1 MARRDREEEKM
12 KLWNEVLGKDRVRKR
27 NSNDAEIS
35 LTTGVDEPSSSV
47 TLKKADEAMKELN
60 AILEKQKKDLE
71 KMKEEA
77 EKKEKLIGVEPELVQ
92 LEKEIQKDYGDE
104 IHLKEEKQN
113 EPVDSRAVFDKVNS
127 AVKEKIVGQDE
138 GVNALCSALRR
149 PFVMGREKGR
159 AENAILVMGPEGSGR
174 HAAISAAARSLY
186 EQHIFYSDEV
196 YTIDLSRYTSS
207 AQEQIFLQDM
217 YQALKG
223 KGGIVCFENFEE
235 GFAPFLRMVSSLVT
249 EGRIVLSKRYVLNR
263 GVLVENQT
271 GLVKNSIGSFEADGK
286 YLLFI
291 TSGKISDVQDAFGA
305 TFMYHILD
313 TVVFNTLD
321 EEAIRVI
328 IEQQVREL
336 QKKCTERLHVS
347 LSIEPSIH
355 TWILAHYD
363 KTAGADAV
371 LAYFHDFYISLSE
384 VVLKQD
390 VKEIRISVQDDVPT
404 ACYEGGTAVLIRER
418 NAKKEIEEVDAELD
432 NIIGLKEVKTYI
444 HSLKAHVAIQE
455 RRKQQ
460 GMKTAEISRHMIFT
474 GNPGT
479 GKTTIARLFA
489 RYMKA
494 IGALSQGQLVEVTRA
509 DLVARY
515 VGQTAPLTMS
525 VIRSAI
531 GGVLFIDEAYSLYR
545 GKDDSFGL
553 EAIDTLVKAM
563 EDNRDDL
570 IVILAGYS
578 REMKEFLEA
587 NSGLKSRFANIIEF
601 PDYSAEELLQIAQL
615 QAKGKGYRIH
625 EEALEP
631 LRQYFETEQR
641 TNAAKAGNGRLARN
655 VVEEAILRQSRRL
668 MEEVDAPLDELQP
681 SDFDIPLGKEM

>member
-1 MARRDREEEKM
+1 
-12 KLWNEVLGKDRVRKR
+12 
-27 NSNDAEIS
+27 
-35 LTTGVDEPSSSV
+35 
-47 TLKKADEAMKELN
+47 
-60 AILEKQKKDLE
+60 
-71 KMKEEA
+71 
-77 EKKEKLIGVEPELVQ
+77 
-92 LEKEIQKDYGDE
+92 
-104 IHLKEEKQN
+104 
-113 EPVDSRAVFDKVNS
+113 
-127 AVKEKIVGQDE
+127 
-138 GVNALCSALRR
+138 
-149 PFVMGREKGR
+149 
-159 AENAILVMGPEGSGR
+159 
-174 HAAISAAARSLY
+174 
-186 EQHIFYSDEV
+186 
-196 YTIDLSRYTSS
+196 
-207 AQEQIFLQDM
+207 
-217 YQALKG
+217 
-223 KGGIVCFENFEE
+223 
-235 GFAPFLRMVSSLVT
+235 
-249 EGRIVLSKRYVLNR
+249 
-263 GVLVENQT
+263 
-271 GLVKNSIGSFEADGK
+271 
-286 YLLFI
+286 
-291 TSGKISDVQDAFGA
+291 
-305 TFMYHILD
+305 MYHILD

-321 EEAIRVI
+321 EEAIRII

-347 LSIEPSIH
+347 LSTDTSIH
-355 TWILAHYD
+355 TWLLAHYD

-384 VVLKQD
+384 VILKQD
-390 VKEIRISVQDDVPT
+390 VKEIRVSVQDDVPT

-615 QAKGKGYRIH
+615 QAKGKGYRIQ

>member
-1 MARRDREEEKM
+1 MARKDNEEKM
-12 KLWNEVLGKDRVRKR
+12 RLWNEVLSKDRVAKRK
-27 NSNDAEIS
+27 SSDAEIS
-35 LTTGVDEPSSSV
+35 LSLGEDEPSSTV
-47 TLKKADEAMKELN
+47 TLKKADEAMAELN

-77 EKKEKLIGVEPELVQ
+77 EKKEKLIGIEPELVQ
-92 LEKEIQKDYGDE
+92 LEKEIRKDYGED
-104 IHLKEEKQN
+104 IHLEEDKKE
-113 EPVDSRAVFDKVNS
+113 EPVDSKAVFDKVDKD
-127 AVKEKIVGQDE
+127 VKNKIVGQNDSIK
-138 GVNALCSALRR
+138 ALCSALRR
-149 PFVMGREKGR
+149 PFVMGREKGK
-159 AENAILVMGPEGSGR
+159 AENAILVMGPEGTGR
-174 HAAISAAARSLY
+174 HAAIAAAARSLY
-186 EQHIFYSDEV
+186 EQHIFISDEV
-196 YTIDLSRYTSS
+196 YTIDLSRYQSS
-207 AQEQIFLQDM
+207 SQEQIFLQDL
-217 YQALKG
+217 YQALQG

-271 GLVKNSIGSFEADGK
+271 GLVKNSIGSLEAGGK
-286 YLLFI
+286 YLVFI
-291 TSGKISDVQDAFGA
+291 TSGSVSDVQDAFGA

-321 EEAIRVI
+321 KEAIEMI
-328 IEQQVREL
+328 IAEKIGEL
-336 QKKCTERLHVS
+336 TTKCKERLQVS
-347 LSIEPSIH
+347 LTVDSGISQ
-355 TWILAHYD
+355 WIVQHYD

-390 VKEIRISVQDDVPT
+390 VKEIQVEVMEDVPT
-404 ACYEGGTAVLIRER
+404 ARYAGGTSVLVRER
-418 NAKKEIEEVDAELD
+418 NSQKEIEAVDAELD
-432 NIIGLKEVKTYI
+432 GIIGLKEVKNYI

-455 RRKQQ
+455 RRRQQ
-460 GMKTAEISRHMIFT
+460 GMKTAEVSRHMIFT

-525 VIRSAI
+525 VIRSAL

-545 GKDDSFGL
+545 GQDDSFGL

-578 REMKEFLEA
+578 KEMRVFLEA

-601 PDYSAEELLQIAQL
+601 PDYSAEELLEIAEL
-615 QAKGKGYRIH
+615 QAKGKGYVIAK
-625 EEALEP
+625 EAKAP
-631 LRQYFETEQR
+631 LLAYFGNEQR

-655 VVEEAILRQSRRL
+655 VIEEAILRQAKRL
-668 MEEVDAPLDELQP
+668 LDEADSPLDELRLV
-681 SDFDIPLGKEM
+681 DFDIPVE

>member
-12 KLWNEVLGKDRVRKR
+12 KLWNEVLSKDRMRKR
-27 NSNDAEIS
+27 DTSTEIT

-47 TLKKADEAMKELN
+47 TLRKADEAMKELN

-77 EKKEKLIGVEPELVQ
+77 EKKEKLIGVEPELAQ
-92 LEKEIQKDYGDE
+92 LEKEIRKDYGED
-104 IHLKEEKQN
+104 IHLKEEKKE
-113 EPVDSRAVFDKVNS
+113 EPVDSKAVFDKVNHDVR
-127 AVKEKIVGQDE
+127 AKIVGQDE
-138 GVNALCSALRR
+138 GVDGLCSALRR

-174 HAAISAAARSLY
+174 HASVSAVARSLY

-196 YTIDLSRYTSS
+196 YTIDLSRYQSS
-207 AQEQIFLQDM
+207 SQEQIFLQDL
-217 YQALKG
+217 YQALMG

-249 EGRIVLSKRYVLNR
+249 EGSIVLSKRYVLNR

-271 GLVKNSIGSFEADGK
+271 GLVKNSIGSLTAEGK
-286 YLLFI
+286 YLFFI
-291 TSGKISDVQDAFGA
+291 TEGKIADVQDAFGA

-313 TVVFNTLD
+313 TVVFHTLD
-321 EEAIRVI
+321 EKAITLI
-328 IEQQVREL
+328 IKEKKEEL
-336 QKKCTERLHVS
+336 QKKCAERLSVNLTVEDEIDRWV
-347 LSIEPSIH
+347 LS
-355 TWILAHYD
+355 HYD

-384 VVLKQD
+384 IVLKQD
-390 VKEIRISVQDDVPT
+390 VKEIRVKVQDDVPT
-404 ACYEGGTAVLIRER
+404 ACYEGGTAVLIRSK
-418 NAKKEIEEVDAELD
+418 NSQKEIEEVDKEL
-432 NIIGLKEVKTYI
+432 NTIIGLAEVKNYI
-444 HSLKAHVAIQE
+444 HSLKAHVAIQQ

-525 VIRSAI
+525 VIRSAL

-601 PDYSAEELLQIAQL
+601 PDYSAEELLLIAQL
-615 QAKGKGYRIH
+615 QAKGKGYAIA
-625 EEALEP
+625 EEAMEP
-631 LRQYFETEQR
+631 LRSYFDKEQR

-655 VVEEAILRQSRRL
+655 VVEEAILRQSKRL
-668 MEEVDAPLDELQP
+668 MEQVDAPLDVLMLE
-681 SDFDIPLGKEM
+681 DFDFG

>member
-1 MARRDREEEKM
+1 MARKDREEEKM

-27 NSNDAEIS
+27 NSTEEITLS
-35 LTTGVDEPSSSV
+35 TGVDEPSSSV
-47 TLKKADEAMKELN
+47 TLKKADEAMAELN

-77 EKKEKLIGVEPELVQ
+77 EKKDKLIGVEPELVE
-92 LEKEIQKDYGDE
+92 LEKEIRKDYGE
-104 IHLKEEKQN
+104 KIHLKEEKKD
-113 EPVDSRAVFDKVNS
+113 EPVDSKVVFEKVRS
-127 AVKEKIVGQDE
+127 DVKEKIVGQDD
-138 GVNALCSALRR
+138 GVDALCSALRR

-159 AENAILVMGPEGSGR
+159 AENAILVMGPDGSGR
-174 HAAISAAARSLY
+174 HAAVAAAARSLY

-196 YTIDLSRYTSS
+196 YTIDLSRYQSS
-207 AQEQIFLQDM
+207 SQEQIFLQDL
-217 YQALKG
+217 YQALEG
-223 KGGIVCFENFEE
+223 TGGIVCFENFEE

-271 GLVKNSIGSFEADGK
+271 GLVKNSIGSFDADGK
-286 YLLFI
+286 YLVFM
-291 TSGKISDVQDAFGA
+291 TAGKIADVQDAFGA

-321 EEAIRVI
+321 QEAIVRI
-328 IEQQVREL
+328 IEENKQGLV
-336 QKKCTERLHVS
+336 KKCRERLNVTLTVDDMLNS
-347 LSIEPSIH
+347 
-355 TWILAHYD
+355 WIVQHYD
-363 KTAGADAV
+363 KSAGADAV
-371 LAYFHDFYISLSE
+371 LSYFHDFYINLSE
-384 VVLKQD
+384 VVLKLD
-390 VKEIRISVQDDVPT
+390 VKEIQVVVKDDVPT
-404 ACYEGGTAVLIRER
+404 ACYEGGTAVLVRSR
-418 NAKKEIEEVDAELD
+418 NAQKEIEEVDAEL
-432 NIIGLKEVKTYI
+432 NRIIGLEEVKSYI

-460 GMKTAEISRHMIFT
+460 GMKTAGISRHMIFT

-525 VIRSAI
+525 VIRSAL

-601 PDYSAEELLQIAQL
+601 PDYSAEELLEIAQL
-615 QAKGKGYRIH
+615 QAKNKGYRIN
-625 EEALEP
+625 EEAKEP
-631 LRQYFETEQR
+631 LRLYFDKEQR

-655 VVEEAILRQSRRL
+655 VIEEAILRQSKRL
-668 MEEVDAPLDELQP
+668 MEEADKPLDELVLA
-681 SDFDIPLGKEM
+681 DFDIPQ

>member
-1 MARRDREEEKM
+1 MARKDNEEKM
-12 KLWNEVLGKDRVRKR
+12 RLWNEVLSKDRIAKR
-27 NSNDAEIS
+27 NSSDAEIS
-35 LTTGVDEPSSSV
+35 LSLGEDEPSSTV
-47 TLKKADEAMKELN
+47 TLKKADEAMAELN

-77 EKKEKLIGVEPELVQ
+77 EKKEKLIGIEPELVQ
-92 LEKEIQKDYGDE
+92 LEKEIRKDYGED
-104 IHLKEEKQN
+104 IHLEEDKKE
-113 EPVDSRAVFDKVNS
+113 EPVDSKAVFDKVDKD
-127 AVKEKIVGQDE
+127 VKNKIVGQNDSIK
-138 GVNALCSALRR
+138 ALCSALRR
-149 PFVMGREKGR
+149 PFVMGREKGK
-159 AENAILVMGPEGSGR
+159 AENAILVMGPEGTGR
-174 HAAISAAARSLY
+174 HAAIAAVARSLY
-186 EQHIFYSDEV
+186 EQHIFISDEV
-196 YTIDLSRYTSS
+196 YTIDLSRYQSS
-207 AQEQIFLQDM
+207 SQEQIFLQDL
-217 YQALKG
+217 YQALQG

-271 GLVKNSIGSFEADGK
+271 GLVKNSIGSLEAGGK
-286 YLLFI
+286 YLVFI
-291 TSGKISDVQDAFGA
+291 TSGSVSDVQDAFGA

-321 EEAIRVI
+321 KEAIEMI
-328 IEQQVREL
+328 IAEKIGEL
-336 QKKCTERLHVS
+336 TTKCKERLQVS
-347 LSIEPSIH
+347 LTVDSGISQ
-355 TWILAHYD
+355 WIVQHYD

-390 VKEIRISVQDDVPT
+390 VKEIQVEVMEDVPT
-404 ACYEGGTAVLIRER
+404 ARYAGGTAVLVRER
-418 NAKKEIEEVDAELD
+418 NSQKEIEAVDAELD
-432 NIIGLKEVKTYI
+432 GIIGLKEVKNYI

-455 RRKQQ
+455 RRRQQ
-460 GMKTAEISRHMIFT
+460 GMKTAEVSRHMIFT

-525 VIRSAI
+525 VIRSAL

-545 GKDDSFGL
+545 GQDDSFGL

-578 REMKEFLEA
+578 KEMRVFLEA

-601 PDYSAEELLQIAQL
+601 PDYSAEELLEIAEL
-615 QAKGKGYRIH
+615 QAKGKGYVIAK
-625 EEALEP
+625 EAKAP
-631 LRQYFETEQR
+631 LLAYFDNEQR

-655 VVEEAILRQSRRL
+655 VIEEAILRQAKRL
-668 MEEVDAPLDELQP
+668 LDEADSPLDELRLV
-681 SDFDIPLGKEM
+681 DFDIPVE